1 MSSHHGN
8 NRLTIFIDGAS
19 SGNPGPSGIGV
30 IIKRNVRLGGRA
42 DEETLVKKEG
52 KFIGNATNN
61 VAEYEALLLGLK
73 EAYKLGC
80 KELVINTDSQLLAR
94 QLNGDYKIK
103 SDNLIPLYREA
114 KNLISNF
121 NKVVVNDVRREVNRE
136 ADKLARHAVKEGI
149 RAGQMVA

>member
-1 MSSHHGN
+1 MSSHQDN

-30 IIKRNVRLGGRA
+30 IIKRAG
-42 DEETLVKKEG
+42 EETLVKKEG

-61 VAEYEALLLGLK
+61 VAEYEALVLGLK

-121 NKVVVNDVRREVNRE
+121 NKVVINDVRREVNKE
-136 ADKLARHAVKEGI
+136 ADKLARHAIKEGI
-149 RAGQMVA
+149 RAGQMVAPM